1 MLDCSQRFLKSI
13 QVQMAGMFLLQK
25 NKSMV
30 FYYGILLSLFFLG
43 SNQVSSAQFEVNE
56 VIDQLSIL
64 QNQLDNQTLNE
75 RELKDIRETAL
86 SLRAGSLECVSEI
99 EPQVATLNL
108 EVEALEQIKPEV
120 DIEIY
125 DRLTTARNLRGQ
137 VDAQLKNCY
146 LSVVRSTRII
156 DVSNKLLNEFTT
168 EFLSKKDINIIR
180 AIATIPEQ
188 ITLLPSLLF
197 DEAIKR
203 INQETLLVLAL
214 LLIVGFG
221 FGFLLGGQI
230 KKIQYTEFFK
240 QFDRQL
246 ILDLRKVFK
255 PFGRV
260 QAPLIVGSLGIAMA
274 ISLALSVGSSESLIV
289 RLALSPFIAS
299 LFHVLINFA
308 TGSLSPMGVKDGFNE
323 EDSRSL
329 RQRMRF
335 FTLILIISY
344 IVFGPD
350 WLTSTVT
357 SPAAAEQSLMRIA
370 IVGVLIVALLLVLNA
385 FSKAFFVDGQYR
397 ILSLVGY
404 SALTISFLAEL
415 SGFHNLASFVLGGF
429 MITLLASYALWSL
442 LTLSVRTRNW
452 INASTH
458 IVGIKIRGFLNITRD
473 LGKSRLGIY
482 QLFFDTLFWIGFLV
496 IIFNIWD
503 PTGTIL
509 GTLSSYARDGIPIG
523 GIRIVPTNIV
533 GGIIAFT
540 VLLAFTGWIKRWIDK
555 RWLRQIISSDRGA
568 RDALVTIV
576 GYTGFTISLLVGLS
590 IAGINITGLAVVA
603 GALSVGIGFGLQ
615 SIANNF
621 VSGIILLFERPI
633 KAGDFV
639 TVGDVEGFVK
649 KISIRA
655 TEIET
660 LDNQDMLVPNSELIS
675 GRVTNWVLHNPY
687 GRLRIR
693 VGVAYG
699 SDINKVKDILETV
712 SHENKSVITDGRVS
726 PPKALFMGF
735 GDSALE
741 FELRVRIFDI
751 KKRYDV
757 VSELNFKID
766 EEFQKNRIIIPFP
779 QRDIHIKD
787 WSPESKEKSK

>member
-1 MLDCSQRFLKSI
+1 
-13 QVQMAGMFLLQK
+13 MAGMFLLQK

-137 VDAQLKNCY
+137 VDAKLKNCY

-168 EFLSKKDINIIR
+168 EFLSKKGVNVIR

-197 DEAIKR
+197 DETIKR

-230 KKIQYTEFFK
+230 KKIQYTELFK

-370 IVGVLIVALLLVLNA
+370 IVGVLIVALILVLNA
-385 FSKAFFVDGQYR
+385 FSKAFFVNGQPR

-442 LTLSVRTRNW
+442 LTLSVNTRNW

-482 QLFFDTLFWIGFLV
+482 QLFFDALFWIGFLV

-699 SDINKVKDILETV
+699 SDINKVKDILEAV

>member
-1 MLDCSQRFLKSI
+1 
-13 QVQMAGMFLLQK
+13 
-25 NKSMV
+25 MV

-43 SNQVSSAQFEVNE
+43 SNQVSSAEFEVNE
-56 VIDQLSIL
+56 VIVQLSIL

-75 RELKDIRETAL
+75 REIKDIRETAL

-99 EPQVATLNL
+99 EPQVATLSL

-137 VDAQLKNCY
+137 VDAKLKNCY

-168 EFLSKKDINIIR
+168 EFLSKKGVNIIR

-197 DEAIKR
+197 DETIKR

-370 IVGVLIVALLLVLNA
+370 IVGVLIVALILVLNA

-442 LTLSVRTRNW
+442 LTLSVNTRNW

-482 QLFFDTLFWIGFLV
+482 QLFFDALFWIGFLV

-576 GYTGFTISLLVGLS
+576 GYTGFTISLLIGLS
-590 IAGINITGLAVVA
+590 IAGINVTGLAVVA

-699 SDINKVKDILETV
+699 SDINKVKDILEAV

>member
-1 MLDCSQRFLKSI
+1 
-13 QVQMAGMFLLQK
+13 MAGMFLLQK

-43 SNQVSSAQFEVNE
+43 SNQVSAAEFEVNE
-56 VIDQLSIL
+56 VIVQLSIL

-75 RELKDIRETAL
+75 REIKDIRETAL

-99 EPQVATLNL
+99 EPQVATLSL

-137 VDAQLKNCY
+137 VDAKLKNCY

-168 EFLSKKDINIIR
+168 EFLSKKGVNIIR

-197 DEAIKR
+197 DETIKR

-260 QAPLIVGSLGIAMA
+260 QAPLIVGSLGIAIA
-274 ISLALSVGSSESLIV
+274 ISLALSVGASESLII

-299 LFHVLINFA
+299 LFHVFINFA
-308 TGSLSPMGVKDGFNE
+308 TGSLSPMGIKDGFNE

-370 IVGVLIVALLLVLNA
+370 IVGVLIVALILVLNA
-385 FSKAFFVDGQYR
+385 FSKAFFVNGQYR

-442 LTLSVRTRNW
+442 LTLSVNTRNW

-482 QLFFDTLFWIGFLV
+482 QLFFDALFWIGFLV

-576 GYTGFTISLLVGLS
+576 GYTGFTISLLIGLS
-590 IAGINITGLAVVA
+590 IAGINVTGLAVVA

-699 SDINKVKDILETV
+699 SDINKVKQILEAV

>member
-197 DEAIKR
+197 DETIKR

-230 KKIQYTEFFK
+230 KKIQYTELFK

-699 SDINKVKDILETV
+699 SDINKVKDILEAV

>member
-168 EFLSKKDINIIR
+168 EFLSKKDVNIIR

-240 QFDRQL
+240 QFNRQL

-260 QAPLIVGSLGIAMA
+260 QAPLIFASLGIAMA
-274 ISLALSVGSSESLIV
+274 ISLALSVGTSESLIV

-299 LFHVLINFA
+299 LFHVFINFA
-308 TGSLSPMGVKDGFNE
+308 TGSLSPMGIKDGFNE

-370 IVGVLIVALLLVLNA
+370 IVGVLIVALILVLNA
-385 FSKAFFVDGQYR
+385 FSKAFFVNGQPR

-442 LTLSVRTRNW
+442 LTLSVNTRNW

-482 QLFFDTLFWIGFLV
+482 QLFFDALFWIGFLV

-576 GYTGFTISLLVGLS
+576 GYTGFTISLLIGLS

-699 SDINKVKDILETV
+699 SDINKVKDILEAV

>member
-230 KKIQYTEFFK
+230 KKIQYTELFK

-699 SDINKVKDILETV
+699 SDINKVKDILEAV

>member
-1 MLDCSQRFLKSI
+1 
-13 QVQMAGMFLLQK
+13 MAGMFLLQK

-230 KKIQYTEFFK
+230 KKIQYTELFK

-482 QLFFDTLFWIGFLV
+482 QLFFDALFWIGFLV

-576 GYTGFTISLLVGLS
+576 GYTGFTISLLIGLS

-699 SDINKVKDILETV
+699 SDINKVKDILEAV

-766 EEFQKNRIIIPFP
+766 EEFQKNHIIIPFP

>member
-1 MLDCSQRFLKSI
+1 
-13 QVQMAGMFLLQK
+13 MAGMFLLQK

-43 SNQVSSAQFEVNE
+43 SNQVSAAEFEVNE
-56 VIDQLSIL
+56 VIVQLSIL

-75 RELKDIRETAL
+75 REIKDIRETAL

-99 EPQVATLNL
+99 EPQVATLSL

-137 VDAQLKNCY
+137 VDAKLKNCY

-168 EFLSKKDINIIR
+168 EFLSKKGVNIIR

-197 DEAIKR
+197 DETIKR
-203 INQETLLVLAL
+203 INQETLLVLSL

-260 QAPLIVGSLGIAMA
+260 QAPLIFASLGIAMA
-274 ISLALSVGSSESLIV
+274 ISLALSVGTSESLIV

-299 LFHVLINFA
+299 LFHVFINFA
-308 TGSLSPMGVKDGFNE
+308 TGSLSPMGIKDGFNE

-370 IVGVLIVALLLVLNA
+370 IVGVLIVALILVLNA
-385 FSKAFFVDGQYR
+385 FSKAFFVNGQPR

-442 LTLSVRTRNW
+442 LTLSVNTRNW

-482 QLFFDTLFWIGFLV
+482 QLFFDALFWIGFLV

-699 SDINKVKDILETV
+699 SDINKVKDILEAV

>member
-168 EFLSKKDINIIR
+168 EFLSKKDVNIIR

-230 KKIQYTEFFK
+230 KKIQYTELFK

-442 LTLSVRTRNW
+442 LTLSVNTRNW

-482 QLFFDTLFWIGFLV
+482 QLFFDALFWIGFLV

-699 SDINKVKDILETV
+699 SDINKVKQILEAV

>member
-1 MLDCSQRFLKSI
+1 
-13 QVQMAGMFLLQK
+13 MF
-25 NKSMV
+25 
-30 FYYGILLSLFFLG
+30 FDD
-43 SNQVSSAQFEVNE
+43 A
-56 VIDQLSIL
+56 
-64 QNQLDNQTLNE
+64 
-75 RELKDIRETAL
+75 AL
-86 SLRAGSLECVSEI
+86 
-99 EPQVATLNL
+99 
-108 EVEALEQIKPEV
+108 
-120 DIEIY
+120 
-125 DRLTTARNLRGQ
+125 
-137 VDAQLKNCY
+137 
-146 LSVVRSTRII
+146 
-156 DVSNKLLNEFTT
+156 
-168 EFLSKKDINIIR
+168 
-180 AIATIPEQ
+180 
-188 ITLLPSLLF
+188 
-197 DEAIKR
+197 KR

-214 LLIVGFG
+214 LLILGSG

-246 ILDLRKVFK
+246 ILELRKVFK

-260 QAPLIVGSLGIAMA
+260 QAPLIVASLGVAVA
-274 ISLALSVGSSESLIV
+274 ISLALSVGISDSLVV
-289 RLALSPFIAS
+289 RLALSPFLAS
-299 LFHVLINFA
+299 LFYAFINFA
-308 TGSLSPMGVKDGFNE
+308 TGSLSPVGIQDGFS
-323 EDSRSL
+323 EDDSLSL

-335 FTLILIISY
+335 FTLILIVSY

-350 WLTSTVT
+350 WLTSNV
-357 SPAAAEQSLMRIA
+357 SSAAASEQSLMRIG
-370 IVGVLIVALLLVLNA
+370 IVGVLIVTLILVLNA
-385 FSKAFFVDGQYR
+385 FSKALLIDGQYR
-397 ILSLVGY
+397 ILSLIGY
-404 SALTISFLAEL
+404 SALAISFLAEL
-415 SGFHNLASFVLGGF
+415 SGFHNLASFILSGF
-429 MITLLASYALWSL
+429 MITLLAGYALWSL
-442 LTLSVRTRNW
+442 LILSVKTRNW
-452 INASTH
+452 VNTSTNV
-458 IVGIKIRGFLNITRD
+458 VGIQIRNFLSITRD
-473 LGKSRLGIY
+473 LGKSKLGIY
-482 QLFFDTLFWIGFLV
+482 QLFFDAVFWVGFLI

-503 PTGTIL
+503 PTGTVL

-523 GIRIVPTNIV
+523 GIRIVPTNII

-540 VLLAFTGWIKRWIDK
+540 VLLAITGWIKRWIDK

-590 IAGINITGLAVVA
+590 IAGINVTGLAVVA

-699 SDINKVKDILETV
+699 SDINKVKEILEAV
-712 SHENKSVITDGRVS
+712 SHKNNNVITDGRVS
-726 PPKALFMGF
+726 EPKALFMGF

-766 EEFQKNRIIIPFP
+766 EEFQKNKITIPFP

-787 WSPESKEKSK
+787 WSPESKEKSR

>member
-1 MLDCSQRFLKSI
+1 
-13 QVQMAGMFLLQK
+13 MAGMFLLQK

-230 KKIQYTEFFK
+230 KKIQYTELFK

-590 IAGINITGLAVVA
+590 IAGINVTGLAVVA

-699 SDINKVKDILETV
+699 SDINKVKDILEAV

-766 EEFQKNRIIIPFP
+766 EEFQKNKIIIPFP

>member
-168 EFLSKKDINIIR
+168 EFLSKKDVNIIR

-230 KKIQYTEFFK
+230 KKIQYTELFK

-699 SDINKVKDILETV
+699 SDINKVKDILEAV

>member
-1 MLDCSQRFLKSI
+1 
-13 QVQMAGMFLLQK
+13 MFLLQK

-43 SNQVSSAQFEVNE
+43 SNQVSAAEFEVNE
-56 VIDQLSIL
+56 VIVQLSIL

-75 RELKDIRETAL
+75 REIKDIRETAL

-99 EPQVATLNL
+99 EPQVATLSL
-108 EVEALEQIKPEV
+108 EVEALEQINPEV
-120 DIEIY
+120 DAEIY

-137 VDAQLKNCY
+137 VDAKLKNCY

-168 EFLSKKDINIIR
+168 EFLSKKGVHIIR

-197 DEAIKR
+197 DETIKR
-203 INQETLLVLAL
+203 INQETLLVLSL

-260 QAPLIVGSLGIAMA
+260 QAPLIIGSLGIAIA
-274 ISLALSVGSSESLIV
+274 ISLALSVGTSESLII

-299 LFHVLINFA
+299 LFHVFINFA
-308 TGSLSPMGVKDGFNE
+308 TGSLSPMGIKDGFNE

-370 IVGVLIVALLLVLNA
+370 IVGVLIVALILVLNA
-385 FSKAFFVDGQYR
+385 FSKAFFVNGQPR

-442 LTLSVRTRNW
+442 LTLSVNTRNW

-482 QLFFDTLFWIGFLV
+482 QLFFDALFWIGFLV

-503 PTGTIL
+503 P
-509 GTLSSYARDGIPIG
+509 
-523 GIRIVPTNIV
+523 
-533 GGIIAFT
+533 
-540 VLLAFTGWIKRWIDK
+540 
-555 RWLRQIISSDRGA
+555 
-568 RDALVTIV
+568 
-576 GYTGFTISLLVGLS
+576 
-590 IAGINITGLAVVA
+590 
-603 GALSVGIGFGLQ
+603 
-615 SIANNF
+615 
-621 VSGIILLFERPI
+621 
-633 KAGDFV
+633 
-639 TVGDVEGFVK
+639 
-649 KISIRA
+649 
-655 TEIET
+655 
-660 LDNQDMLVPNSELIS
+660 
-675 GRVTNWVLHNPY
+675 
-687 GRLRIR
+687 
-693 VGVAYG
+693 
-699 SDINKVKDILETV
+699 
-712 SHENKSVITDGRVS
+712 
-726 PPKALFMGF
+726 
-735 GDSALE
+735 
-741 FELRVRIFDI
+741 
-751 KKRYDV
+751 
-757 VSELNFKID
+757 
-766 EEFQKNRIIIPFP
+766 
-779 QRDIHIKD
+779 
-787 WSPESKEKSK
+787 

>member
-1 MLDCSQRFLKSI
+1 
-13 QVQMAGMFLLQK
+13 MAGMFLLQK

-75 RELKDIRETAL
+75 REIKDIRETAL

-168 EFLSKKDINIIR
+168 EFLSKKDVNIIR

-230 KKIQYTEFFK
+230 KKIQYTELFK

-370 IVGVLIVALLLVLNA
+370 IVGVLIVALILVLNA

-687 GRLRIR
+687 GRLRIK

-699 SDINKVKDILETV
+699 SDINTVKQILETV
-712 SHENKSVITDGRVS
+712 SHENKNVITDDRV
-726 PPKALFMGF
+726 PGPKALFMAF

-766 EEFQKNRIIIPFP
+766 EEFQKNHIIIPFP

>member
-1 MLDCSQRFLKSI
+1 MT
-13 QVQMAGMFLLQK
+13 GMFLLQK

-230 KKIQYTEFFK
+230 KKIQYTELFK

-699 SDINKVKDILETV
+699 SDINKVKDILEAV

-766 EEFQKNRIIIPFP
+766 EEFQKNHIIIPFP

>member
-1 MLDCSQRFLKSI
+1 
-13 QVQMAGMFLLQK
+13 
-25 NKSMV
+25 MV

-75 RELKDIRETAL
+75 REIKDIRETAL

-99 EPQVATLNL
+99 EPQVATLSL

-137 VDAQLKNCY
+137 VDAKLKNCY

-168 EFLSKKDINIIR
+168 EFLSKKGVNVIR

-197 DEAIKR
+197 DETIKR

-260 QAPLIVGSLGIAMA
+260 QAPLIVGSLGIAIA
-274 ISLALSVGSSESLIV
+274 ISLALSVGASESLII

-299 LFHVLINFA
+299 LFHVFINFA
-308 TGSLSPMGVKDGFNE
+308 TGSLSPMGIKDGFNE

-370 IVGVLIVALLLVLNA
+370 IVGVLIVALILVLNA
-385 FSKAFFVDGQYR
+385 FSKAFFVNGQPR

-442 LTLSVRTRNW
+442 LTLSVNTRNW

-482 QLFFDTLFWIGFLV
+482 QLFFDALFWIGFLV

-576 GYTGFTISLLVGLS
+576 GYTGFTISLLIGLS

-699 SDINKVKDILETV
+699 SDINKVKQILEAV

>member
-1 MLDCSQRFLKSI
+1 
-13 QVQMAGMFLLQK
+13 MAGMFLLQK

-43 SNQVSSAQFEVNE
+43 SNQVSSAEFEVNE
-56 VIDQLSIL
+56 VIVQLSIL

-75 RELKDIRETAL
+75 REIKDIRETAL

-99 EPQVATLNL
+99 EPQVATLSL

-137 VDAQLKNCY
+137 VDAKLKNCY

-168 EFLSKKDINIIR
+168 EFLSKKGVNIIR

-197 DEAIKR
+197 DETIKR
-203 INQETLLVLAL
+203 INQETLLVLSL

-260 QAPLIVGSLGIAMA
+260 QAPLIVGSLGIAIA
-274 ISLALSVGSSESLIV
+274 ISLALSVGASESLII

-299 LFHVLINFA
+299 LFHVFINFA
-308 TGSLSPMGVKDGFNE
+308 TGSLSPMGIKDGFNE

-370 IVGVLIVALLLVLNA
+370 IVGVLIVALILVLNA
-385 FSKAFFVDGQYR
+385 FSKAFFVNGQPR

-442 LTLSVRTRNW
+442 LTLSVNTRNW

-482 QLFFDTLFWIGFLV
+482 QLFFDALFWIGFLV

-576 GYTGFTISLLVGLS
+576 GYTGFTISLLIGLS
-590 IAGINITGLAVVA
+590 IAGINVTGLAVVA

-699 SDINKVKDILETV
+699 SDINKVKQILEAV

>member
-1 MLDCSQRFLKSI
+1 M
-13 QVQMAGMFLLQK
+13 VGMFLLQK

-30 FYYGILLSLFFLG
+30 LCYGLLLSLFFLG
-43 SNQVSSAQFEVNE
+43 SNQVSAAEFEVYKAF
-56 VIDQLSIL
+56 DQLLIL
-64 QNQLDNQTLNE
+64 QNKLDNQTLNS
-75 RELKDIRETAL
+75 REIRDIRETAL
-86 SLRAGSLECVSEI
+86 SLRAESLKCKSETKQQL
-99 EPQVATLNL
+99 ESLNRK
-108 EVEALEQIKPEV
+108 IKITEGASP
-120 DIEIY
+120 DDGIEIY
-125 DRLTTARNLRGQ
+125 ENLRN
-137 VDAQLKNCY
+137 AREESRQLKMVLSNCS
-146 LSVVRSTRII
+146 LSAEESEQVI
-156 DVSNKLLNEFTT
+156 DASNKLLNEFTT
-168 EFLSKKDINIIR
+168 EFLSKKGINIIQ
-180 AIATIPEQ
+180 AIGTIADQ
-188 ITLLPSLLF
+188 FKLLPNLLSD
-197 DEAIKR
+197 DEDIKS
-203 INQETLLVLAL
+203 NYEETLWMLAL
-214 LLIVGFG
+214 FLIMGFG

-230 KKIQYTEFFK
+230 KKIQYTKFFK

-246 ILDLRKVFK
+246 ILDLRKIFK

-260 QAPLIVGSLGIAMA
+260 QAPLIFASLGVAMA
-274 ISLALSVGSSESLIV
+274 ISLATSVGVSESLVV

-299 LFHVLINFA
+299 LFHVFINFA
-308 TGSLSPMGVKDGFNE
+308 TGSLSPMGIKDGFNE

-350 WLTSTVT
+350 WLTITFTSTVA
-357 SPAAAEQSLMRIA
+357 SEQPLMMIG
-370 IVGVLIVALLLVLNA
+370 IVGVLIVALILVLNA
-385 FSKAFFVDGQYR
+385 FSKAFLVDGQYR
-397 ILSLVGY
+397 VLSLIGY
-404 SALTISFLAEL
+404 SALAISFLAEL
-415 SGFHNLASFVLGGF
+415 SGFHNLASFVLSGF

-442 LTLSVRTRNW
+442 LTLSVKTRDW
-452 INASTH
+452 INTSTH

-482 QLFFDTLFWIGFLV
+482 QLFFDALFWIGFLV

-576 GYTGFTISLLVGLS
+576 GYTGFTISLLIGLS

-699 SDINKVKDILETV
+699 SDINKVKDILEAV

-726 PPKALFMGF
+726 PPKALFMSF
-735 GDSALE
+735 GESALE

-766 EEFQKNRIIIPFP
+766 EEFQKNHIIIPFP